1 MQTLAQIKSLL
12 EARGL
17 SPRHQFGQNF
27 LTDHNL
33 IRKLVDAASLSP
45 LDTVL
50 EIGPGTGTMTEELL
64 ARGVRVVAAEI
75 DRGLAALLRERFA
88 AEPRFTLVEGD
99 CLASKHA
106 LAPAL
111 LDALGPGPFKLVSN
125 LPYAAATPVMLT
137 LLADTPACQGQ
148 FVTIQLEVA
157 QRLAAPP
164 GSRDFGTISVIA
176 QAVASVKL
184 FAKLP
189 GECFW
194 PRPDVTSAMVSLTPL
209 EAPFTAHPRRLADF
223 VQTLFEKRRKQLG
236 AVLGREREWPAGISP
251 SDRAEALSIPQLI
264 ALCDRCSA

>member
-88 AEPRFTLVEGD
+88 ADSRFTLVEGD

-157 QRLAAPP
+157 QRLAAPS

-184 FAKLP
+184 IAKLP

-251 SDRAEALSIPQLI
+251 NDRAEALSIPQLI